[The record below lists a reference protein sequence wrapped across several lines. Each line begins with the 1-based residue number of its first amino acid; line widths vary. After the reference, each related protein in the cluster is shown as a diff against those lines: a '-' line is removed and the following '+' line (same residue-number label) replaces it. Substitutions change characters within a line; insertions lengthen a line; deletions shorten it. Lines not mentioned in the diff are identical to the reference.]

1 MDGFIRE
8 QNIHVY
14 VLFLWRIIAF
24 LSCENETCVIE
35 QGLPYTPCPLWL
47 WGLNSL
53 QSLQYL
59 YRRWHEELNSTIK
72 VTTLTNK
79 WMIQIITVHVT
90 CGQIITKHSIQMPCQ
105 WLVAR
110 KTRYYNVIIMEII
123 ENYNWN
129 FVWIFGSFLFFII
142 YGVTIFVFSWQIT
155 VRLTLISQWKPS
167 LKYSSMGGTTG
178 RVLSVSVSDFWI
190 KYNKCH
196 KTIV

>member
-1 MDGFIRE
+1 MKSLKSNIETNRFESDLESTRLEGRDVHGHWHDREGPIVPTIPLNGYLPIGVICHIDDLGRCKTKVKYVVTMDGFIRE

-24 LSCENETCVIE
+24 LSCENETCVVE

-90 CGQIITKHSIQMPCQ
+90 CGQIITEHSIQMPCQ
-105 WLVAR
+105 
-110 KTRYYNVIIMEII
+110 
-123 ENYNWN
+123 
-129 FVWIFGSFLFFII
+129 
-142 YGVTIFVFSWQIT
+142 
-155 VRLTLISQWKPS
+155 
-167 LKYSSMGGTTG
+167 
-178 RVLSVSVSDFWI
+178 
-190 KYNKCH
+190 
-196 KTIV
+196 